1 MFDNVLRQIKLIIYR
16 LKRNY
21 GVTVK
26 VVRLSNLQDNIQTG
40 KMSQT
45 KQEITI
51 RRAIV
56 GPALELRD
64 FVYDLSFIAA
74 NKNFTYGGFF
84 DVDTRMMIIDS
95 KDLPKGFEP
104 NLDDY
109 VIYENRPYQ
118 FKEVH
123 PLAKKYGWSMI
134 LKQITAIPDES

>member
-1 MFDNVLRQIKLIIYR
+1 MFDNVLRQIKIIVYR
-16 LKRNY
+16 LKRQY

-26 VVRLSNLQDNIQTG
+26 LVRLSNLQDNIQTG
-40 KMSQT
+40 KMTQD

-51 RRAIV
+51 KRAIV

-84 DVDTRMMIIDS
+84 DADTRMLIVDS

-104 NLDDY
+104 TMDDY
-109 VIYENRPYQ
+109 VIYQDRPHQ

-123 PLAKKYGWSMI
+123 PLAKKYAWSMI
-134 LKQITAIPDES
+134 LKQVDAIPDES

>member
-1 MFDNVLRQIKLIIYR
+1 MFDNVLRQIKPIVYR

-21 GVTVK
+21 GVTVTL
-26 VVRLSNLQDNIQTG
+26 VRLSNLQDSIQTG

-64 FVYDLSFIAA
+64 FVYDLSYIAA
-74 NKNFTYGGFF
+74 NKNFTFGGFF
-84 DVDTRMMIIDS
+84 DADTRIMIIDS

-104 NLDDY
+104 TMDDY
-109 VIYENRPYQ
+109 VIYEDRPYQ

-123 PLAKKYGWSMI
+123 PLAKKYAWSML
-134 LKQITAIPDES
+134 LKQVDAIPDES

>member
-1 MFDNVLRQIKLIIYR
+1 MFDNVLRQIKLIVYG
-16 LKRNY
+16 LKRKY

-40 KMSQT
+40 KMSQD

-56 GPALELRD
+56 GPALELRQ

-84 DVDTRMMIIDS
+84 DADTRMLIVDS

-104 NLDDY
+104 TMNDY
-109 VIYENRPYQ
+109 VIYQNRPHQ

-123 PLAKKYGWSMI
+123 PLANKYAWSMI
-134 LKQITAIPDES
+134 LKQVDAIPDES